1 MGELQNLIKDT
12 KNYLLAQENK
22 HFLLS
27 KEERAFFTDL
37 LIQKENSPS
46 VKEKKKNLENE
57 AARPEAPLV
66 QKSRPIAKIEQKIAF
81 NKFKEEKPL
90 KKSFL
95 KNEEVKLSTEKPN
108 DFIILEKPPKAEI
121 SFEKLKS
128 LIEEISPSYP
138 LASFVPSD
146 EKAKMISLGYKLK
159 KRTAD
164 ITILSFK
171 ESPQGE
177 LFLKNLALALDIC
190 FMSAKVIS
198 ALEIESENKWDILLT
213 EEDLKLIIACDYS
226 IWELPRLLP
235 HYKEVPSKNEH
246 FLGEVPLFLLPDVSL
261 YLKEPLLKKSLFT
274 ALRKKLSI

>member
-12 KNYLLAQENK
+12 KSFLLAQENK
-22 HFLLS
+22 HFFLS
-27 KEERAFFTDL
+27 KEEKAFFEDL
-37 LIQKENSPS
+37 LTQKENSS

-57 AARPEAPLV
+57 AAKLETPFF
-66 QKSRPIAKIEQKIAF
+66 QKSRPIAKIEQKIAY

-95 KNEEVKLSTEKPN
+95 KNEEVKLSAEKPN
-108 DFIILEKPPKAEI
+108 DFIILEKPLKAEI

-128 LIEEISPSYP
+128 LIEEVSPSYP
-138 LASFVPSD
+138 IASFVPSD

-159 KRTAD
+159 KKTAD

-198 ALEIESENKWDILLT
+198 ALEIESENKWDVLLA